1 MFESISQV
9 IMSLTGILRELEFGE
24 NLDGEEFENYLLKN
38 KIYQIWKDNDPG
50 IFAKMNKSKNDIS
63 LYIFFNILNEF
74 LNTQTY
80 TKEQAQIVND
90 KINIFFV
97 KVFRFYIQKETEK
110 KDYKELIKELEDL
123 QIKGLMQKAIV
134 QQIKDL
140 INSKTFKEL
149 KQNKKMEVVKIETL
163 KQFDYAIITALEE
176 DEMEKVLPMIEKEGE
191 FEESHNYIEYGHLK
205 GNIQKKIV
213 YASQHKTGM
222 VDASI
227 LATEMIIRFNPKF
240 LIMVGVLG
248 GKPVDTNIGDVII
261 ANKVFEIER
270 GKLTDLGFK
279 KEISSSNLNTKEII
293 KINRSKKIIENFIN
307 ESDNTR
313 KTNVQIHFGPI
324 ACVNQVI
331 DVKNFFK
338 DNISEVER
346 KAIALEMESFAIVR
360 ACELVNNGNTK
371 PIIIKSVMD
380 NTQDKTDEG
389 KTYASWTSSKCLE
402 YILLNNLI

>member
-9 IMSLTGILRELEFGE
+9 IMPLTGILRELEFGE

-346 KAIALEMESFAIVR
+346 KAIALEMESYGIVR
-360 ACELVNNGNTK
+360 ACKLINNGNTI
-371 PIIIKSVMD
+371 PLIIKSVMD
-380 NTQDKTDEG
+380 NTYAKTDEG
-389 KTYASWTSSKCLE
+389 KKLAAWTSAKVLE
-402 YILLNNLI
+402 YIISNDII

>member
-9 IMSLTGILRELEFGE
+9 IMPLAGILRELEFGE

-360 ACELVNNGNTK
+360 ACELINNGNTK
-371 PIIIKSVMD
+371 PLIIKSVMD
-380 NTQDKTDEG
+380 NTQTKTDEA
-389 KTYASWTSSKCLE
+389 KTYAAWTSSKCLE
-402 YILLNNLI
+402 YLFSNNLI